1 MTKSLSSSA
10 DSKNHGGAAG
20 SQVDEAERRLAEL
33 SPERRALLALK
44 LKKKRAETARQR
56 TITPEGKRDRA
67 PMSFAQ
73 QRLWFLDKLEPG
85 SAAYN
90 LHAAISLS
98 GRLDLEALVRT
109 LNEVVRRHEA
119 LRTCFAA
126 GEGEPVQVILP
137 EVRLDVPL

>member
-1 MTKSLSSSA
+1 
-10 DSKNHGGAAG
+10 
-20 SQVDEAERRLAEL
+20 
-33 SPERRALLALK
+33 
-44 LKKKRAETARQR
+44 
-56 TITPEGKRDRA
+56 
-67 PMSFAQ
+67 Q

-137 EVRLDVPL
+137 EVRLDVPLHDLRHLPADAREERARQLAEAEAGRGF

>member
-1 MTKSLSSSA
+1 MKNSL
-10 DSKNHGGAAG
+10 DT
-20 SQVDEAERRLAEL
+20 SQEDVYVIPA
-33 SPERRALLALK
+33 
-44 LKKKRAETARQR
+44 
-56 TITPEGKRDRA
+56 
-67 PMSFAQ
+67 SFAQ

-137 EVRLDVPL
+137 EVRLDVPLHDLRGLAEGEREERARQLAEAEAGRGFDLSEAPLVRAAV